1 MKFDEFD
8 GLSSQ
13 AWKQRIQFELNGED
27 FNSNLVWK
35 SLEGI
40 DVKPFYHC
48 DSGIA
53 TNPIKHQCDAWKI
66 GEEVYVQDT
75 TSANVLAKE
84 CLKKGAESIYFILS
98 KPSIDIQ
105 KLLDGIDIS
114 TFRIYLDLQFLDPNF
129 AIQIEALNLNQN
141 SKLFILTDCIG
152 HLAKSGNWY
161 KNLIS
166 DKKNTINYCNAMTG
180 AQSVISI
187 DMANYQNAGA
197 SIVQQLAY
205 ALVHA
210 HEYIVDNEKINSL
223 NFVFKNAI
231 GGNYFFE
238 IAKLQA
244 LRWLWQTLM
253 EDYGK
258 NIKCHIISKPSRRNK
273 TIYDY
278 NINMLRSTTE
288 IMSAALG
295 GSDTIINLPYDAL
308 YHKDNEFGRR
318 LSRNQL
324 LILKHESKFSEVNNP
339 TEGAYY
345 IEHLTLQL
353 AEKALKLFKDIEKQG
368 GVLEHLKSGVIQR
381 KIKEQSQKEQQ
392 IFDAKEQELVGIHVQ
407 QNKDDKMKSQLE
419 LYPFLKHNPR
429 KTLLE
434 PILAK
439 RIAEPLEKK
448 RLDDE

>member
-53 TNPIKHQCDAWKI
+53 TNPIKHQSDAWKI
-66 GEEVYVQDT
+66 GEEVYVQNT

-114 TFRIYLDLQFLDPNF
+114 TFRIYLDLKFLDSNF

-161 KNLIS
+161 KNLVS
-166 DKKNTINYCNAMTG
+166 DKKNTIKYCNTMTG

-197 SIVQQLAY
+197 SMVQQLAY
-205 ALVHA
+205 ALAHA
-210 HEYIVDNEKINSL
+210 HEYIIDNEKINSL

-368 GVLEHLKSGVIQR
+368 GFLELLKSGLIQR
-381 KIKEQSQKEQQ
+381 RIKEQSQKEQQ
-392 IFDAKEQELVGIHVQ
+392 IFDAKEQELVGINVQ
-407 QNKDDKMKSQLE
+407 QNKDDKLKSQLE

-448 RLDDE
+448 RLDRE